1 MPDPILILGMH
12 RSGTSCLAGCLE
24 AAGLTLGDVNTA
36 APHNAKGNREHERIR
51 DIHDRLMTYHGYSW
65 DNPPDR
71 QLSWRPLDLSRVEA
85 EISQLS
91 GASVWGFKDPRLIFC
106 ITGWTALYSPRFV
119 ATFRHPDAV
128 ADSLIRRS
136 KKWGNPMPRSQALDL
151 WIRYNRELLEITGSG
166 NTPFIRFDVEPKA
179 YLDRLRE
186 IADGLGLQGDLA
198 GSFFSANLQHET
210 LRSQAVPEACELVWK
225 ELLERL

>member
-24 AAGLTLGDVNTA
+24 AAGLTLGDVNRS

-65 DNPPDR
+65 DHPPDR
-71 QLSWRPLDLSRVEA
+71 QLSWRPLDLDRVEA
-85 EISQLS
+85 EISCLE
-91 GASVWGFKDPRLIFC
+91 GAPVWGFKDPRLIFC
-106 ITGWTALYSPRFV
+106 ITGWIKLYAPRFV

-128 ADSLIRRS
+128 ADSLIRRAE
-136 KKWGNPMPRSQALDL
+136 KWGSPMPRSHALDL
-151 WIRYNRELLEITGSG
+151 WIRYNRELLHITTAR
-166 NTPFIRFDVEPKA
+166 NTPFILFDVEQEV
-179 YLDRLRE
+179 YLARLRE
-186 IADGLGLQGDLA
+186 IADGLGLRGDLA
-198 GSFFSANLQHET
+198 GSFFSSNLQHET
-210 LRSQAVPEACELVWK
+210 QTSQAVPDVCAPIWN